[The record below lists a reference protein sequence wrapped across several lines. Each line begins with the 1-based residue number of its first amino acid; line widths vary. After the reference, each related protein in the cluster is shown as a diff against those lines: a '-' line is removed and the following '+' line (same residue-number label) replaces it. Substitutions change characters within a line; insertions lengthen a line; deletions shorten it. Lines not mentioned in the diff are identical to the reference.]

1 MNNDTLKLNVSKS
14 FTLANNN
21 EVDMNLQLTT
31 PTINTNGSVTG
42 TVYNTTLLTGEV
54 VPGATVKVFTKD
66 GTPYAHTI
74 TGIDG
79 KYTISDLPLGI
90 YTIAAVKDGNYLS
103 TEIPL
108 TISNVLPVTTNL
120 VLINNTNSNKNIVY
134 GIVKDNITNL
144 PVDNVNVSL
153 YKTVDG
159 EKVLVSSTSTI
170 VDGEYTIDQIDD
182 GSYSLSFDKVGY
194 QTAEINDIVLSN
206 SAKFDASTILTNTVG
221 AINGTVSGVIKTE
234 LGVVVP
240 NAFVGLYQITD
251 NIETLVAVTYTN
263 ADGKY
268 MFGNVLEGE
277 YVVKAKLAQTV

>member
-1 MNNDTLKLNVSKS
+1 M
-14 FTLANNN
+14 
-21 EVDMNLQLTT
+21 
-31 PTINTNGSVTG
+31 
-42 TVYNTTLLTGEV
+42 
-54 VPGATVKVFTKD
+54 
-66 GTPYAHTI
+66 
-74 TGIDG
+74 
-79 KYTISDLPLGI
+79 
-90 YTIAAVKDGNYLS
+90 
-103 TEIPL
+103 
-108 TISNVLPVTTNL
+108 
-120 VLINNTNSNKNIVY
+120 
-134 GIVKDNITNL
+134 
-144 PVDNVNVSL
+144 
-153 YKTVDG
+153 
-159 EKVLVSSTSTI
+159 LVSSTSTI

-221 AINGTVSGVIKTE
+221 AINSTVSGVIKTE

-263 ADGKY
+263 AEGKY

>member
-1 MNNDTLKLNVSKS
+1 
-14 FTLANNN
+14 
-21 EVDMNLQLTT
+21 MNLQLTT

-66 GTPYAHTI
+66 GTQYAHTI

-221 AINGTVSGVIKTE
+221 AINSTVSGVIKTE